1 LALLWCYDGAM
12 RSVTALDVR
21 RRFGQII
28 DEAAAGERIVIER
41 AGQPIAAIVP
51 LSDLAL
57 VDPERRKAERLAAI
71 DNVVRMARRLR
82 IDPDFDAAAV
92 IRKQRLER
100 EEQIAR
106 NVRRGTL

>member
-1 LALLWCYDGAM
+1 M

-21 RRFGQII
+21 RRFGQIV

-57 VDPERRKAERLAAI
+57 VDPERRKAERLKAI
-71 DNVVRMARRLR
+71 DEIVRMAKRRPFTLTEPA
-82 IDPDFDAAAV
+82 DQL
-92 IRKQRLER
+92 IRRMRQER
-100 EEQIAR
+100 TEQI
-106 NVRRGTL
+106 RRAIHGET

>member
-1 LALLWCYDGAM
+1 M

-21 RRFGQII
+21 RRFGQIV

-71 DNVVRMARRLR
+71 DSIARMAERRPFTLNEP
-82 IDPDFDAAAV
+82 PDLL
-92 IRKQRLER
+92 IHRMRRER
-100 EEQIAR
+100 EAQLAR
-106 NVRRGTL
+106 NIGKATP